1 MQQDQIPFT
10 VMGYGFLQA
19 DQIDLILQEVMTTD
33 WYNRVLPGGKLT
45 IHADMRDNLDRNQI
59 GVNAAVASGDFIP
72 MKRVIN
78 FSLNFDRKV
87 APEIVEKII
96 RVFRLAFNFQM
107 MAMSHGTKSDGSG
120 SMIAATL
127 HKVTRKRPPTI
138 IEWESYP
145 VKAVRHG
152 RNN

>member
-19 DQIDLILQEVMTTD
+19 DQIDLILQEVMTTE
-33 WYNRVLPGGKLT
+33 WYKRQLPEGTLT
-45 IHADMRDNLDRNQI
+45 IRADIRDNLDRNRV
-59 GVNAAVASGDFIP
+59 GVRDAARPDDFVP

-107 MAMSHGTKSDGSG
+107 MAMRHGTKSDASA

-127 HKVTRKRPPTI
+127 HKVIKQRPPSV

-145 VKAVRHG
+145 VKAVRRG
-152 RNN
+152 KNN